1 VAPARHGACKQDSWL
16 LAIRH
21 ADTPGGHRGSRFADQ
36 PAGSAVPCAAHR
48 KVALAVTR
56 HASRGRKTA
65 DARGRSTS
73 AKTAVTW
80 ERRSSP
86 ATAGTVRRVRVCGR
100 TREDVRRQL
109 TKILEQADRGIPV
122 AAVSWAIAKYPRVPA
137 GTRGPA
143 RAETPNLPGIRGSGP
158 GRETGAAEADGGR
171 CRRSGGSS
179 GPTRNLVGGGI
190 AALACFLKR
199 P

>member
-21 ADTPGGHRGSRFADQ
+21 ADTPGGHRGSRFAEQ

-56 HASRGRKTA
+56 HASRDRKTA

-73 AKTAVTW
+73 AKTAVTR

-122 AAVSWAIAKYPRVPA
+122 AAVSWAIAKYPVYRLGHGVRPERKPRTCQGYEGVAPDVKLVRQRPMAVVAAGQVAVVAPPA
-137 GTRGPA
+137 T
-143 RAETPNLPGIRGSGP
+143 S
-158 GRETGAAEADGGR
+158 
-171 CRRSGGSS
+171 
-179 GPTRNLVGGGI
+179 
-190 AALACFLKR
+190 
-199 P
+199 